1 MECLQLGNME
11 DWMNQTP
18 RRQVQLVC
26 SSTNLLQDM
35 VGTKV
40 LESELG
46 KGTIDH
52 GILNI
57 RLEFEQ
63 NLITNLKL
71 LISSCEICMAL
82 HLLLCSGQPFFQ

>member
-1 MECLQLGNME
+1 MSSAGNME
-11 DWMNQTP
+11 DRMNQTP

-26 SSTNLLQDM
+26 SSTNLLQDT

-46 KGTIDH
+46 KGAIDH
-52 GILNI
+52 RILNI

-63 NLITNLKL
+63 NLITYLKL
-71 LISSCEICMAL
+71 PIS
-82 HLLLCSGQPFFQ
+82 